1 MIKRLSIRNYA
12 IIEEV
17 EVKFSKKLTIVTGET
32 GAGKSILLGAIGLI
46 MGDRADTRTLKD
58 PHKKCVIE
66 AYFDVLHYNLQE
78 LFEEH
83 DIDYDTEVV
92 LRREITPSGK
102 SRAFINDTPVRL
114 PLMREFS
121 RRMIDLHRQ
130 FDTLDLHSEAFQLR
144 MVDALAGNKGVL
156 DDYQIL
162 FKDFQ
167 KNKRQLNKYIQQS
180 EQNEKEMDFLNFQLD
195 ELSSAELDVDEQIEL
210 EEELAQL
217 TNAESIKQVLSAIY
231 LQMIEGESAIVDQLT
246 ELSNQVA
253 TIKAFHK
260 SLLGLHSKF
269 EGLIYELED
278 ISKEYNDISENVE
291 FDEERIGEINERLDS
306 IYRLQTKHK
315 VGTVSELIEI
325 QTELEEKVKGF
336 GDLSEQIIELEQ
348 IIDKQEIELR
358 EMAEILAEKRHAVT
372 DDFEGKIQDLL
383 AQLSMIHAQLKIEI
397 KTLEELNDTGLNSV
411 QFMFSANKGGRLDLI
426 KNVAS
431 GGELSRLTLC
441 TKSLVADAIP
451 LPTLIFDEIDT
462 GVSGDVAKRM
472 AIILRQ
478 LSTNHQVISITHT
491 PQIAAKA
498 DKHFFVYKEV
508 IGETTS
514 ANVKKLNREER
525 VQELAIMLSGNP
537 PSEYAVSN
545 AVDLLDEE

>member
-17 EVKFSKKLTIVTGET
+17 EVKFSKKLTIITGET
-32 GAGKSILLGAIGLI
+32 GAGKSIMLGAIGLI
-46 MGDRADTRTLKD
+46 MGDRADTRTLKN

-66 AYFDVLHYNLQE
+66 AYFDVLHYNLRD
-78 LFEEH
+78 FFDEH

-102 SRAFINDTPVRL
+102 SRAFVNDTPVRL
-114 PLMREFS
+114 PIMRELS

-130 FDTLDLHSEAFQLR
+130 FDTLDLHKESFQLK
-144 MVDALAGNKGVL
+144 MIDALAGNKDVL
-156 DDYQIL
+156 NDYQTL

-180 EQNEKEMDFLNFQLD
+180 EQNEKEMDFLNFQLE
-195 ELSSAELDVDEQIEL
+195 ELSVAELETDEQSQL

-217 TNAESIKQVLSAIY
+217 TNAESIKQILSASY
-231 LQMIEGESAIVDQLT
+231 LQMVESETAIVDQLT
-246 ELSNQVA
+246 EISNQVA
-253 TIKAFHK
+253 TIKNFHK
-260 SLLGLHSKF
+260 SLSGLHSKF
-269 EGLIYELED
+269 EGLLYELED

-291 FDEERIGEINERLDS
+291 FDEARIEEINERLDL

-315 VGTVSELIEI
+315 VATIGELLAI
-325 QTELEEKVKGF
+325 QTELEEKVQSF
-336 GDLSEQIIELEQ
+336 GDLSEQIVELEQ
-348 IIDKQEIELR
+348 KIDKQEGELR
-358 EMAEILAEKRHAVT
+358 EMAGLLAEKRHAVT
-372 DDFEGKIQDLL
+372 SDFENKIHDLL
-383 AQLSMIHAQLKIEI
+383 SQLSMVHARLKIDI
-397 KTLEELNDTGLNSV
+397 QTLEELNDTGLNVV

-431 GGELSRLTLC
+431 GGELARLTLC

-472 AIILRQ
+472 ATILRQ
-478 LSTNHQVISITHT
+478 LSNNHQVVSITHT

-514 ANVKKLNREER
+514 ANVKKLSREER

-545 AVDLLDEE
+545 AVDLLDEK

>member
-17 EVKFSKKLTIVTGET
+17 EVEFSKKLTIVTGET
-32 GAGKSILLGAIGLI
+32 GAGKSIMLGALGLI
-46 MGDRADTRTLKD
+46 MGDRADTKTLKN

-66 AYFDVLHYNLQE
+66 GYFDVLHYNLRE
-78 LFEEH
+78 FFDEH

-102 SRAFINDTPVRL
+102 SRAFVNDTPVRL
-114 PLMREFS
+114 PIMRELAK
-121 RRMIDLHRQ
+121 RMIDLHRQ
-130 FDTLDLHSEAFQLR
+130 FDTLDLHSEAFQLK
-144 MVDALAGNKGVL
+144 MVDALAGNKEL
-156 DDYQIL
+156 LNDYQTL
-162 FKDFQ
+162 YKDFQ
-167 KNKRQLNKYIQQS
+167 KNKRQLSKYIQQS
-180 EQNEKEMDFLNFQLD
+180 EQNEKETDFLNFQLE
-195 ELSSAELDVDEQIEL
+195 ELSVAELEADEQGEL

-217 TNAESIKQVLSAIY
+217 TNAESIKQILSAGY
-231 LQMIEGESAIVDQLT
+231 LQMIESEMAIVDQLS
-246 ELSNQVA
+246 EISNQVA
-253 TIKAFHK
+253 TVKKFHK
-260 SLLGLHSKF
+260 SLSALHTKF
-269 EGLIYELED
+269 EGLVYELED
-278 ISKEYNDISENVE
+278 IAKEYNDIAENVE
-291 FDEERIGEINERLDS
+291 FDEARIGEINERLNL

-315 VGTVSELIEI
+315 VATIGELLEI
-325 QTELEEKVKGF
+325 QAELEEKVKSF

-348 IIDKQEIELR
+348 LIDKQENELR
-358 EMAEILAEKRHAVT
+358 EMAEVLSEKRHAVT
-372 DDFEGKIQDLL
+372 SDFENKIHELL
-383 AQLSMIHAQLKIEI
+383 SQLSMVHAQLKIDI
-397 KTLEELNDTGLNSV
+397 QTLNELNDTGLNLV

-472 AIILRQ
+472 ATILRQ
-478 LSTNHQVISITHT
+478 LSDSHQVVSITHT

-508 IGETTS
+508 KGDDTF
-514 ANVKKLNREER
+514 ANVKKLDREER
-525 VQELAIMLSGNP
+525 IQELAIMLSGNP
-537 PSEYAVSN
+537 PSEYAISN
-545 AVDLLDEE
+545 AVDLLDEK

>member
-17 EVKFSKKLTIVTGET
+17 EVEFSKKLTIVTGET
-32 GAGKSILLGAIGLI
+32 GAGKSIMLGALGLI
-46 MGDRADTRTLKD
+46 MGDRADTKTLKN

-66 AYFDVLHYNLQE
+66 GYFDVLHYNLRE
-78 LFEEH
+78 FFDEH

-102 SRAFINDTPVRL
+102 SRAFVNDTPVRL
-114 PLMREFS
+114 PIMRELAK
-121 RRMIDLHRQ
+121 RMIDLHRQ
-130 FDTLDLHSEAFQLR
+130 FDTLDLHSEAFQLK
-144 MVDALAGNKGVL
+144 MVDALAGNKEL
-156 DDYQIL
+156 LNDYQTL
-162 FKDFQ
+162 YKDFQ
-167 KNKRQLNKYIQQS
+167 KNKRQLSKYIQQS
-180 EQNEKEMDFLNFQLD
+180 EQNEKETDFLNFQLE
-195 ELSSAELDVDEQIEL
+195 ELSAAELEADEQGEL

-217 TNAESIKQVLSAIY
+217 TNAESIKQILSAGY
-231 LQMIEGESAIVDQLT
+231 LQMIESEMAIVDQLS
-246 ELSNQVA
+246 EISNQVA
-253 TIKAFHK
+253 TVKKFHK
-260 SLLGLHSKF
+260 SLSALHTKF
-269 EGLIYELED
+269 EGLVYELED
-278 ISKEYNDISENVE
+278 IAKEYNDIAENVE
-291 FDEERIGEINERLDS
+291 FDEARIGEINERLNL

-315 VGTVSELIEI
+315 VATIGELLEI
-325 QTELEEKVKGF
+325 QAELEEKVKSF

-348 IIDKQEIELR
+348 LIDKQENELR
-358 EMAEILAEKRHAVT
+358 EMAEVLSEKRHAVT
-372 DDFEGKIQDLL
+372 SDFENKIHELL
-383 AQLSMIHAQLKIEI
+383 SQLSMVHAQLKIDI
-397 KTLEELNDTGLNSV
+397 QTLNELNDTGLNLV

-472 AIILRQ
+472 ATILRQ
-478 LSTNHQVISITHT
+478 LSDSHQVVSITHT

-508 IGETTS
+508 KGDDTF
-514 ANVKKLNREER
+514 ANVKKLDREER
-525 VQELAIMLSGNP
+525 IQELAIMLSGNP
-537 PSEYAVSN
+537 PSEYAISN
-545 AVDLLDEE
+545 AVDLLDEK